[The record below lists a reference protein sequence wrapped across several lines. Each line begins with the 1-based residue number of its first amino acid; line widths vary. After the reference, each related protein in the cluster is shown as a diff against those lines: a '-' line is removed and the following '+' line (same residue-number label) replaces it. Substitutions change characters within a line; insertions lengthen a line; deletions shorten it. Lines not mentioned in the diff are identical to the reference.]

1 MWPLTPTTRFNYSS
15 NFFLLFPFEISPRVI
30 LTGLQAAFLR
40 VTRSLSPFSPRPYPA
55 GQGNVHCGRDYRMT
69 NEQTDRMQEM
79 MQQTEERWRRVRRA
93 LKREDQVYADRLAA
107 MIHAHAEDRFPSISD
122 PLEAVMLTLFIE
134 LQKQIRPVDS
144 PPRDRE

>member
-1 MWPLTPTTRFNYSS
+1 
-15 NFFLLFPFEISPRVI
+15 
-30 LTGLQAAFLR
+30 
-40 VTRSLSPFSPRPYPA
+40 
-55 GQGNVHCGRDYRMT
+55 MT

-93 LKREDQVYADRLAA
+93 LKKEDQVYADRLAA